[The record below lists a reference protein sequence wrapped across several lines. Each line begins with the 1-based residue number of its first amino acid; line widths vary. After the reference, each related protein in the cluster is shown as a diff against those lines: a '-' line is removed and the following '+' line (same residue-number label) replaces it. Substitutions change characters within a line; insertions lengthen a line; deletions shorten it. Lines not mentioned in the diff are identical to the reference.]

1 MRGAAAGPRRPGGN
15 LGRMTRPL
23 NGNDAVSLAAEQARS
38 TAGRNISDL
47 PGLPVPADTANLRHG
62 PDIHEGLLALLPLVG
77 VWRGTGRLNAA
88 DGDHGVGVQ
97 IVFAHDGQNHLRHDI
112 RVWRVEEPADADAG
126 DAADAEDDTPAADAE
141 DAAPAADAEP
151 AEGAA
156 AAETPAPGVTPVYRE
171 TGFWRI
177 SESDELE
184 VVAAHSTGA
193 VEIFYGEPISE
204 RAWEMRS
211 ASTMV
216 TATGPADLGA
226 GRRLFG
232 LMPNNDLGW
241 VDERMVAEE
250 FVPRISAE
258 LSRWAG

>member
-77 VWRGTGRLNAA
+77 VWRGSGRLNAA

-126 DAADAEDDTPAADAE
+126 DAADAED
-141 DAAPAADAEP
+141 AAP
-151 AEGAA
+151 AA

>member
-1 MRGAAAGPRRPGGN
+1 
-15 LGRMTRPL
+15 MTRPL

-47 PGLPVPADTANLRHG
+47 PGLPVPADTANLRQG

-77 VWRGTGRLNAA
+77 VWRGTGRRNAA

-97 IVFAHDGQNHLRHDI
+97 IVFSHDGQNHLRHDI
-112 RVWRVEEPADADAG
+112 RVWRLDEGRAP
-126 DAADAEDDTPAADAE
+126 AEDD
-141 DAAPAADAEP
+141 AAP
-151 AEGAA
+151 EGAA
-156 AAETPAPGVTPVYRE
+156 APEEAAEPGEGAGAPETPAPGVAPLYRE

-177 SESDELE
+177 SDSDELE